1 MGRKVCFRRLGTAF
15 TQSDFGIEHTGVGSD
30 FARRLGD
37 YGIRPHSIATPFHR
51 QLFQRVITVSLETMK
66 IVRALPR
73 LDIVV
78 GGKS

>member
-1 MGRKVCFRRLGTAF
+1 MCLYMRRSGLIFLSVGFPGVEEHSTPQDAV
-15 TQSDFGIEHTGVGSD
+15 QSQNLPGS
-30 FARRLGD
+30 
-37 YGIRPHSIATPFHR
+37 PHW
-51 QLFQRVITVSLETMK
+51 RVITVSLETMK

>member
-1 MGRKVCFRRLGTAF
+1 MRSHDLNRLLSPVCQRGIFTANIF
-15 TQSDFGIEHTGVGSD
+15 FG
-30 FARRLGD
+30 
-37 YGIRPHSIATPFHR
+37 
-51 QLFQRVITVSLETMK
+51 VITVRLETMK